1 MQLTPEQYE
10 KENITTTHFQLT
22 VSPSTGG
29 ISSLVQR
36 VARAAAPAGHSAT
49 TAAAGAT
56 ASAAATGT
64 SSGGGDGYDV
74 AGSSTATSIADDDD
88 DNDEHHYHYEY
99 VEALDGYD
107 LFQFVYRTANQS
119 HDFTPFRDNFTGT

>member
-10 KENITTTHFQLT
+10 KENITTAHFQLT

-49 TAAAGAT
+49 TTTAGAT
-56 ASAAATGT
+56 ASAAATG
-64 SSGGGDGYDV
+64 SSSSSGGGGGDGYDV
-74 AGSSTATSIADDDD
+74 AGSSAASSIVDDAYD
-88 DNDEHHYHYEY
+88 HYEY
-99 VEALDGYD
+99 VEASDGYD

>member
-1 MQLTPEQYE
+1 VQLTPEQYE

-49 TAAAGAT
+49 TAAAGAM
-56 ASAAATGT
+56 ASAAAAGT
-64 SSGGGDGYDV
+64 SSGGGDGYNV
-74 AGSSTATSIADDDD
+74 AGSSTATIIANDDD
-88 DNDEHHYHYEY
+88 EHYHHYEY
-99 VEALDGYD
+99 VEALDHGYD

>member
-1 MQLTPEQYE
+1 VQLTPEQYE

-49 TAAAGAT
+49 TAAAGAM
-56 ASAAATGT
+56 ASAAAAGT
-64 SSGGGDGYDV
+64 SSGGGDGYNV
-74 AGSSTATSIADDDD
+74 AGSSTATIIANDDD
-88 DNDEHHYHYEY
+88 EHYHHYEY